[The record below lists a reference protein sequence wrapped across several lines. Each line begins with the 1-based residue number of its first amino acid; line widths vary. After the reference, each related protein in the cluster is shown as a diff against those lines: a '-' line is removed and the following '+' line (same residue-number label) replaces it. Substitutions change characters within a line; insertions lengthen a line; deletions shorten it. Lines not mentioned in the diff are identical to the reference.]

1 MAPKRNSSQGNGPPE
16 PAELYRRMMME
27 MLNTARDWKT
37 DRVQPEDL
45 WDAALRDGFYQTLS
59 KNPDLASEFLIIT
72 ERGPTWHYQKYLN
85 MIEDYDDLV
94 ALVALSALVNDALH

>member
-1 MAPKRNSSQGNGPPE
+1 MSPKRNPSQGNESPS

-45 WDAALRDGFYQTLS
+45 WDAALRDGFYETLS
-59 KNPDLASEFLIIT
+59 ENPNLASEFLIVT
-72 ERGPTWHYQKYLN
+72 DRGPTWHYKKYLN
-85 MIEDYDDLV
+85 MIEDYDDLL

>member
-1 MAPKRNSSQGNGPPE
+1 MSPRRNSSQGNEPPD

-27 MLNTARDWKT
+27 MLNTARDWET

-45 WDAALRDGFYQTLS
+45 WDAALRDGFYETLS
-59 KNPDLASEFLIIT
+59 ENPNLASEFLIIT

-85 MIEDYDDLV
+85 MIEDYDDLL

>member
-1 MAPKRNSSQGNGPPE
+1 MSPEKNQPRDKDVPE

-27 MLNTARDWKT
+27 ILNTARDWKT
-37 DRVQPEDL
+37 ERVQPEDL
-45 WDAALRDGFYQTLS
+45 WDAAFRDGFYRRLS
-59 KNPDLASEFLIIT
+59 ENPNLAFEFLLIT

-85 MIEDYDDLV
+85 TIEDYDDLL

>member
-1 MAPKRNSSQGNGPPE
+1 MAPKRNSSQGSEPSE
-16 PAELYRRMMME
+16 PAEIYRRMMME
-27 MLNTARDWKT
+27 ILNTARDWKT

-45 WDAALRDGFYQTLS
+45 WDAALRDGFYETLS
-59 KNPDLASEFLIIT
+59 ENPHLAFEFLIVT

-85 MIEDYDDLV
+85 MIEDYDDLL

>member
-1 MAPKRNSSQGNGPPE
+1 MSPRRNSSQGNEPPD

-27 MLNTARDWKT
+27 MLNTARDWET

-45 WDAALRDGFYQTLS
+45 WDAALRDGFYETLS
-59 KNPDLASEFLIIT
+59 ENPNLASEFLIIT

-85 MIEDYDDLV
+85 MIEDYDDLL
-94 ALVALSALVNDALH
+94 ALVALSALVNDAVH